1 MDSERWKG
9 RDDPTSLKTRLTAE
23 FNSKLAK
30 AQDLYEQRLQEVR
43 EQANAFRASVQT
55 DEVINTMKQNSVSQ
69 QFVDFRV
76 RELQEESMAKEREL
90 TIQQLQ
96 TEVME
101 LTGRLARTDIEGKQ
115 LAKALNEAEEGG
127 RKALLRADQLERQL
141 HEVQQRTDDVL
152 KRRELELAQK
162 LEGAGHLKRTSEQMA
177 DLEQQLRTAV
187 RQTDSLRIDL
197 DRERARAQAVD
208 KENHSLQLQLSE
220 SQEEVQDL
228 VMRLQSVQAEKGNA
242 KAESERL
249 RDRMAKEGEELQAK
263 LSRYEEE
270 ITEALKQESRS
281 KESLQAQYVSKSKLF
296 KRKIIEQKDYIA
308 DLSQELQQSQELQEE
323 LKRQLDRVMRSAQD
337 DIRRVKEEWERK
349 VAETEREGQRKEV
362 ELNSKHQAQMAQ
374 LQTAMEQR
382 IAEVQT
388 DTQTQVAK
396 AKFYD
401 QEMKGVFEER
411 IKSIERDYILIAKHE
426 AGMKELGLRL
436 KTEHETALTQIRDTL
451 ETQVNQLT
459 RDLKTLKD
467 DLGRKTREIDTS
479 KNRASEAEK
488 ELTQLQ
494 DTCSQLRDQNRKAEA
509 YISELTEKQHA
520 LVAHLEA
527 ASENLQKLKT
537 LCEDESRKRQ
547 AAENESKRII
557 SDLREIQSQLQ
568 DSQRQNVRLQD
579 KIRSTEEE
587 TAGVMQDNREMKEA
601 LAHTQTE
608 GKQLDRD
615 VNDLKVRLEKALAGR
630 KEESQRYE
638 RELASHMDT
647 RNRLLQAESKTKA
660 LGGELQ
666 DYERRC
672 GELKAALKRVE
683 EEKSDLQ
690 QRLFR
695 CESLLSSSASTKSEL
710 HARLDKARLALSDSK
725 LRLRKMIGNRLS
737 VLQSDLLSLR
747 SAVESAVTLSRKDL
761 ASDLQGLLYRLHDQG
776 AYSKS
781 KWEQRLRQAVEDTEK
796 NWALRL
802 REVENQQKLE
812 GERQTQEAGEQLERQ
827 LEAYRGSIAQLK
839 RDQRTAIDEIDRL
852 KRENASLQ
860 QDNQKYQTKLKQNS
874 QAFDELERDIFQK
887 AAEIKQESDLM
898 LEKSRRELV
907 RKYETEVRSLTKSLE
922 EIKAGKLA
930 DSQRFEAVLSA
941 LREKLAEETKTLR
954 LEYEGRLKAIG
965 RELEAERE
973 SSGRLKEEM
982 DRLNA
987 ETANL
992 EREHE
997 VALKQFEQQMSD
1009 MELRATQQ
1017 ASVHMETHDETD
1029 RLSKRLREVTK
1040 DLAVKSE
1047 QLTALQRDKD
1057 RQKTLIL
1064 ELQKQVDD
1072 QSADLASMRTAKD
1085 KEIEYLKTLLNKT
1098 FTVPV
1103 GEIQRSNEL
1112 QQESLELM
1120 ERVRKPKKELSSK

>member
-9 RDDPTSLKTRLTAE
+9 RDDPTSLKARLTAE

-30 AQDLYEQRLQEVR
+30 AQELYEQRLQEVR

-55 DEVINTMKQNSVSQ
+55 DEVITTMKQNSVSQ

-90 TIQQLQ
+90 TIEQLQ

-101 LTGRLARTDIEGKQ
+101 LTGRLARSDMEGKQ
-115 LAKALNEAEEGG
+115 LSKALNDAEEGG
-127 RKALLRADQLERQL
+127 RKALLRADQMERQL
-141 HEVQQRTDDVL
+141 HEVQQRTEDVL

-162 LEGAGHLKRTSEQMA
+162 LEGAGQMKRTSEQMA

-187 RQTDSLRIDL
+187 RQADSLRIDL
-197 DRERARAQAVD
+197 DRERARAQTVD
-208 KENHSLQLQLSE
+208 KEKQSLLAQLSE
-220 SQEEVQDL
+220 SHEEVQDL
-228 VMRLQSVQAEKGNA
+228 VVRLQSVQAEKVNA
-242 KAESERL
+242 RAESERL
-249 RDRMAKEGEELQAK
+249 RDRMAKEGEELQTK

-281 KESLQAQYVSKSKLF
+281 KESIQAQYMSKSKLF
-296 KRKIIEQKDYIA
+296 KRKILEQKDYIT

-323 LKRQLDRVMRSAQD
+323 LKRQLDRIMRSAQD

-349 VAETEREGQRKEV
+349 VAETEREGQRKES
-362 ELNSKHQAQMAQ
+362 ELASKHQAQMLQ
-374 LQTAMEQR
+374 LQTAMDQR
-382 IAEVQT
+382 LSELQV

-459 RDLKTLKD
+459 RDLKALKD
-467 DLGRKTREIDTS
+467 DLSRKSREIETS
-479 KNRASEAEK
+479 KNRSSEAEK

-494 DTCSQLRDQNRKAEA
+494 DSCTQLREQNRKAET

-527 ASENLQKLKT
+527 ASENLQKLKS

-547 AAENESKRII
+547 VAETETRRVASE
-557 SDLREIQSQLQ
+557 LRDAQSQLQ
-568 DSQRQNVRLQD
+568 DAQRQLTRMQD
-579 KIRSTEEE
+579 KMRSTEEE
-587 TAGVMQDNREMKEA
+587 TARLMQESREMKET

-608 GKQLDRD
+608 GRQADRE
-615 VNDLKVRLEKALAGR
+615 VNDLKGRLEKALLGR

-638 RELASHMDT
+638 RELANHMDT

-660 LGGELQ
+660 QGGEVQ

-672 GELKAALKRVE
+672 GELKAALKRTE
-683 EEKSDLQ
+683 EDKADLQ

-695 CESLLSSSASTKSEL
+695 CESVLSSSASTKSEL
-710 HARLDKARLALSDSK
+710 QSRFEKARVALADTK
-725 LRLRKMIGNRLS
+725 QRLRKMVGNRLS
-737 VLQSDLLSLR
+737 LLQSDLLSLR

-761 ASDLQGLLYRLHDQG
+761 ASDLQSLLYRLHDQG
-776 AYSKS
+776 TYSKS
-781 KWEQRLRQAVEDTEK
+781 KWETRLRQAVEDTEK
-796 NWALRL
+796 TWALRP

-812 GERQTQEAGEQLERQ
+812 GDRQAQEAGEQQERQ
-827 LEAYRGSIAQLK
+827 LEAYRSSIAQLK

-852 KRENASLQ
+852 KRENAGLLQ
-860 QDNQKYQTKLKQNS
+860 ESQKYQAKLKQNS
-874 QAFDELERDIFQK
+874 QAFDELERDISQK

-907 RKYETEVRSLTKSLE
+907 RKYESEVRSLTKSLE
-922 EIKAGKLA
+922 EVKAGKLA
-930 DSQRFEAVLSA
+930 DSQRFEATLSTW
-941 LREKLAEETKTLR
+941 REKQAEETKTVR
-954 LEYEGRLKAIG
+954 LEYEGRLKAVG

-973 SSGRLKEEM
+973 AGGRLREEM

-992 EREHE
+992 QREH
-997 VALKQFEQQMSD
+997 ASILKQFEQQMSD
-1009 MELRATQQ
+1009 MELQQ
-1017 ASVHMETHDETD
+1017 ATVHSEKHEETD
-1029 RLSKRLREVTK
+1029 RLTKRLRDATK
-1040 DLAVKSE
+1040 DLTTKTE
-1047 QLTALQRDKD
+1047 QLAAIQRDKD

-1064 ELQKQVDD
+1064 ELQKQVEDL
-1072 QSADLASMRTAKD
+1072 SADLASLRTAKD

-1112 QQESLELM
+1112 QQESLELI
-1120 ERVRKPKKELSSK
+1120 ERVRKPKKAGGELSAK